1 MYQPDAPKAVRG
13 LARHLLPGGVMV
25 FQEHDASL
33 TPASLEPFPLHR
45 KAQQWLQR
53 MLEQEGADLHIGF
66 NLHRIFSQAG
76 LAVEDLRAEC
86 LVQTPD
92 SRYALADIVRACLPR
107 IIEQGVASAGQVG
120 IDTLQARLDAERE
133 GSGDL
138 YRRHAVRRG
147 GAQALMPMGAGLSP
161 DRMWATRHGRDGAC
175 EIERRPRGAR
185 S

>member
-1 MYQPDAPKAVRG
+1 VRG

-107 IIEQGVASAGQVG
+107 IIEQGVASARQVG
-120 IDTLQARLDAERE
+120 IDTLQSRLGCGAR
-133 GSGDL
+133 GQYGDL

-147 GAQALMPMGAGLSP
+147 GAQALIA
-161 DRMWATRHGRDGAC
+161 HGRASVLGSHV
-175 EIERRPRGAR
+175 GHQVHG
-185 S
+185 